1 MIKDNT
7 LSAEYRPGVLLSE
20 FPGYIN
26 NNEILTVDAAQ
37 LYLEFYKEK
46 LKSEFKLKPED
57 QNKSDESHD
66 LPSSILDNDVI
77 ERLKKVGAKSFTP
90 RNKDLS
96 KPQGFI
102 WDEFKKHQEES
113 IKKLAT
119 QIPDNDINDKIAAH
133 VDKLGKSMQDLTEA
147 ELAIHKSQ
155 QTSKFGV
162 YQGWEWQP
170 HPEGDSNI
178 FYLVNVNNPDK
189 KITVKYN
196 ESDRKIEIKTNK
208 KNMEDDKIVGIM
220 LEITR
225 NLQRY
230 SGDAEQSIKTFGLKN
245 DNSYD
250 KQITKKLEQGINVL
264 NEGVA
269 QAKNTADQS
278 KKLKFKD

>member
-1 MIKDNT
+1 
-7 LSAEYRPGVLLSE
+7 
-20 FPGYIN
+20 
-26 NNEILTVDAAQ
+26 
-37 LYLEFYKEK
+37 
-46 LKSEFKLKPED
+46 
-57 QNKSDESHD
+57 
-66 LPSSILDNDVI
+66 
-77 ERLKKVGAKSFTP
+77 
-90 RNKDLS
+90 
-96 KPQGFI
+96 
-102 WDEFKKHQEES
+102 
-113 IKKLAT
+113 
-119 QIPDNDINDKIAAH
+119 
-133 VDKLGKSMQDLTEA
+133 MQDLTEA

-250 KQITKKLEQGINVL
+250 TQITKKLEQGINVL